1 MKCNGSQVSA
11 KPVELARSIL
21 ELGYRLQAI
30 INTLKEAPKLGWYAE
45 MSVQLAQGTVAL
57 TWGWQEWKDEKAYL
71 QAGVGLSLKLFDVKA
86 EVGIGLEIPAVATA
100 QAFAFIQG
108 TLVLK
113 LGPVQR
119 SGPGMKAK
127 VSGGVGSTLKGAI
140 GVRVEAPHVGNV
152 VVNGESAIK
161 LKNTEAGFDTA
172 PEGEGGGFY
181 LEGTIRWTGFK
192 ARAKGS
198 VGPRVREGERETAE
212 EDAVGGESGS
222 MSGQKE
228 WTIVEGKD
236 LATWQ
241 WPPSRE
247 HVSNQLHPDE
257 IRSILTKVFYGG
269 DPDPSGVERVTSVI
283 QQKAWP
289 FDNVEVRKRGER
301 RTEMP
306 PEKVADYTAEAILKR
321 ADVRRDREAVEE
333 MAKDIRKG
341 LDEYSDTLSRRVL
354 KTDFMAFLH
363 HGELDAILDNYTY

>member
-1 MKCNGSQVSA
+1 M
-11 KPVELARSIL
+11 
-21 ELGYRLQAI
+21 
-30 INTLKEAPKLGWYAE
+30 
-45 MSVQLAQGTVAL
+45 QLWSGPET
-57 TWGWQEWKDEKAYL
+57 
-71 QAGVGLSLKLFDVKA
+71 KA
-86 EVGIGLEIPAVATA
+86 EV
-100 QAFAFIQG
+100 
-108 TLVLK
+108 
-113 LGPVQR
+113 
-119 SGPGMKAK
+119 
-127 VSGGVGSTLKGAI
+127 SGGLGSTLKGAI

-152 VVNGESAIK
+152 VVDGESAIK
-161 LKNTEAGFDTA
+161 LKNAEAGFDTA

-181 LEGTIRWTGFK
+181 LKGTIRWTGFK

-198 VGPRVREGERETAE
+198 VGPRVREGERESAE
-212 EDAVGGESGS
+212 EDAVGGESGRI
-222 MSGQKE
+222 SGQKE

-241 WPPSRE
+241 WPPIRK

-257 IRSILTKVFYGG
+257 IRSILAKVFYGG
-269 DPDPSGVERVTSVI
+269 DPDSSGVGWVTSVF

-306 PEKVADYTAEAILKR
+306 AEEVADYTAEAILKR
-321 ADVRRDREAVEE
+321 VDVRRDREAVVN

-363 HGELDAILDNYTY
+363 HGELDAILDDYTY